1 MYIRANPSSG
11 SATPGRKILIHY
23 SDYYCYELMTL
34 PAPHCADRATAA
46 ACMPKRCERARGRD
60 RRTETE
66 VPTEGRLRT
75 EGRASERA
83 IPPHFLRRPIRAP
96 AAAPAHLFSTLPS
109 FFLPRPLSP
118 LVRPF
123 PPFLQSFPKSI
134 HYGGHNNSRWRQARR
149 SHGRFPPL
157 PCLHAPHGPHSNYR
171 QKQTVD
177 TIISEIIGAETK
189 DIVHNK
195 HRMCG

>member
-1 MYIRANPSSG
+1 MCRPCNCRGMHAEAVPARARAG
-11 SATPGRKILIHY
+11 STDGDRGTDGGTA
-23 SDYYCYELMTL
+23 
-34 PAPHCADRATAA
+34 ADRGT
-46 ACMPKRCERARGRD
+46 
-60 RRTETE
+60 T
-66 VPTEGRLRT
+66 
-75 EGRASERA
+75 ERA

-157 PCLHAPHGPHSNYR
+157 PCLHAPHGLHSNYR